1 METTVSPTATGS
13 RRKSAAPRQS
23 AKESTAASPT
33 ALANYRPALL
43 ARFRDLTQLRYD
55 YPLVLLSG
63 ADGAPVR
70 SLSGIVNNLLQQAA
84 PKGIGGER
92 MRKNVL
98 NLETRIRSRV
108 AGGERTTLSRLW
120 DQAAAEL
127 LATTDDGD
135 AREKT
140 RANLERA
147 RSALRFDGEVLDCDQ
162 ATPSRLITHARNV
175 AEARRSRE
183 VRREVGDTV
192 LRLSD
197 ILDAD
202 SLKSNGRRAAA
213 LKAGVG
219 SRQDSLFD
227 FDVMSKILVDALP
240 ADQIPAKRRKRIEFA
255 RSVLQSQK
263 FFAAAGDGQ
272 ADVYPFVFDSCAKAL
287 EAFRARLP
295 AMADFVKA
303 LRIADL
309 ELVNRYKEERHDA
322 YFDSVG
328 PDSLDPDDV
337 AVFPSYLVCLNAERM
352 DDTEFGRIVEILIS
366 GLPIKVLIQ
375 TDDVV
380 GGKSLAGGLPALGG
394 RGAALARMAV
404 NLGRAYVLQATSS
417 NLGLVLDEVAN
428 GIRCPGPAVF
438 SVLSGAGASR
448 SGLPP
453 YLVAAAA
460 LESRV
465 FPAFVFDP
473 NAGPDLADRFSV
485 AANPA
490 ADQAWAVADL
500 LYEDPDLQRVNE
512 QVAFTPVDLLA
523 CDVRFA
529 ECFTPVD
536 RAEWTD
542 AMAPA
547 AELLGKDGSDA
558 KGRKAWIWMTD
569 ADNQLRRV
577 TVTDLPLH
585 IARACAETWRGL
597 QELGGIE
604 SSHARRLL
612 AQERQSWEEQKQAE
626 IEELKSRLQ
635 QEAPAAPVAKETV
648 AKAEAAPAEVPK
660 VVEAAP
666 SPDEA
671 YIETPRCTS
680 CNECITKNNRMF
692 AYNENKQAFIK
703 DVRAGTYRDLVEAA
717 EKCQLAIIHPGK
729 PVNLDE
735 PNLEALMERAA
746 AFK

>member
-23 AKESTAASPT
+23 SKESAAASPT

-55 YPLVLLSG
+55 YPLVLLSSP
-63 ADGAPVR
+63 DGAPVR
-70 SLSGIVNNLLQQAA
+70 SLSGVVNNVLQQVA
-84 PKGIGGER
+84 PKGIRGER

-98 NLETRIRSRV
+98 SVETRIRGRV
-108 AGGERTTLSRLW
+108 AAGERASLSRLW
-120 DQAAAEL
+120 DQAAGES
-127 LATTDDGD
+127 LAASEDSD
-135 AREKT
+135 AKEKT

-147 RSALRFDGEVLDCDQ
+147 RGALRIDGEVLDCDE
-162 ATPSRLITHARNV
+162 ATPSRLVTHARNA

-183 VRREVGDTV
+183 VRHEVGETV

-202 SLKSNGRRAAA
+202 SLKSNGRRAGA
-213 LKAGVG
+213 LKASVG

-240 ADQIPAKRRKRIEFA
+240 ADQIPAQRRKRIEFA

-263 FFAAAGDGQ
+263 FFATAGDGQ
-272 ADVYPFVFDSCAKAL
+272 AGAYPFVFDSCAKAL
-287 EAFRARLP
+287 AAFRERLP

-309 ELVNRYKEERHDA
+309 ELANRYHEERHDV
-322 YFDSVG
+322 YFDSLG
-328 PDSLDPDDV
+328 PDSLDPDDI

-352 DDTEFGRIVEILIS
+352 DDTEFGRVVEVLIS

-375 TDDVV
+375 TDDIV
-380 GGKSLAGGLPALGG
+380 AGDPLPAGLPSLGG

-417 NLGLVLDEVAN
+417 NLGLVLNEVAD
-428 GIRCPGPAVF
+428 GIRRPGPALLSVF
-438 SVLSGAGASR
+438 SGAGGSH

-465 FPAFVFDP
+465 FPTFVFDP
-473 NAGPDLADRFSV
+473 SAGPELADRFSV
-485 AANPA
+485 TGNPA
-490 ADQAWAVADL
+490 ADQAWTVSEF
-500 LYEDPDLQRVNE
+500 LYEDADLQRVNE
-512 QVAFTPVDLLA
+512 QISFTPLDFLA
-523 CDVRFA
+523 CDARFA
-529 ECFTPVD
+529 ECFAPVE
-536 RAEWTD
+536 RADWSD
-542 AMAPA
+542 AMVPA
-547 AELLGKDGSDA
+547 SELLGKDGTDT

-569 ADNQLRRV
+569 AESRLRRV
-577 TVTDLPLH
+577 MVTDLP
-585 IARACAETWRGL
+585 IRVARACAETWRGL

-612 AQERQSWEEQKQAE
+612 AKERQSWEEQKQKE

-635 QEAPAAPVAKETV
+635 QEAPAAKDAG
-648 AKAEAAPAEVPK
+648 AKAEAAPAEAVK
-660 VVEAAP
+660 VVEEAP

-671 YIETPRCTS
+671 YIETPRCTT
-680 CNECITKNNRMF
+680 CNECTTKNNRMF

-717 EKCQLAIIHPGK
+717 EKCQVAIIHPGK
-729 PVNLDE
+729 PQNLDE
-735 PNLEALMERAA
+735 PNLEALMQRAE